1 MNINKKFIGYAFI
14 IALFLLVIVSIYTY
28 YYNDDVEKEYFS
40 NYLKLDALLDQ
51 M

>member
-1 MNINKKFIGYAFI
+1 MYVNKKYIGYTFI
-14 IALFLLVIVSIYTY
+14 IAIFILVIISIYSY

-40 NYLKLDALLDQ
+40 NYIKLDSIIER